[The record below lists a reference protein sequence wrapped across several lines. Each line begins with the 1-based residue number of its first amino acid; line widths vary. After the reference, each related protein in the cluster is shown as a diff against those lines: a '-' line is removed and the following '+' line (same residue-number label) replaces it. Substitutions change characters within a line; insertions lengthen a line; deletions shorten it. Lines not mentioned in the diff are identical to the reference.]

1 MANVFRGRAPVW
13 LCAVALLGAGAV
25 AGTAGTALA
34 ANSTVTHRVS
44 QAGHLRP
51 FTVFSPNFRD
61 GGFLPPSAEL
71 GGPVGQGVCTGK
83 NLAPALRWFNLPAG
97 TKSFT
102 LTITDPDA
110 PVAGGFHHW
119 VVYNIPR
126 SHPFLAG
133 HGHNPFSE
141 GTNDF
146 GHVGYDGSCPPPT
159 GQPHHYVFTVYAL
172 HVGHIGGVHLTYGQ
186 LIKKIARDVVGAT
199 SIIGKFSLPL
209 PH

>member
-1 MANVFRGRAPVW
+1 MAQALRARASLWRWV
-13 LCAVALLGAGAV
+13 VALLGAGVV

-34 ANSTVTHRVS
+34 ANGPVVTRAS
-44 QAGHLRP
+44 QAAALHP
-51 FTVFSPNFRD
+51 FTVVSPDFQD
-61 GGFLPPSAEL
+61 GGFLPRSAEL
-71 GGPVGQGVCTGK
+71 GGPVGMGVCEGK
-83 NLAPALRWFNLPAG
+83 NLAPALRWFNVPAG

-146 GHVGYDGSCPPPT
+146 GHVGYDGPCPPAT
-159 GQPHHYVFTVYAL
+159 GEVHHYVFTVYAL
-172 HVGHIGGVHLTYGQ
+172 KAGHISGAHLTYGQ
-186 LIKKIARDVVGAT
+186 LIAKIAPDVVGAT
-199 SIIGKFSLPL
+199 SIIGKFRLPFRR
-209 PH
+209 

>member
-1 MANVFRGRAPVW
+1 MAASGPA
-13 LCAVALLGAGAV
+13 
-25 AGTAGTALA
+25 
-34 ANSTVTHRVS
+34 VS
-44 QAGHLRP
+44 QAAHLRP
-51 FTVFSPNFRD
+51 FTVVSPNFRD
-61 GGFLPPSAEL
+61 GHFLPRSAEL
-71 GGPVGQGVCTGK
+71 GGPVGQGVCNGK
-83 NLAPALRWFNLPAG
+83 NLAPALRWFNVPAG

-146 GHVGYDGSCPPPT
+146 GHVGYDGPCPPAT

-172 HVGHIGGVHLTYGQ
+172 KAGHVSGAHLTYGQ
-186 LIKKIARDVVGAT
+186 LIAKIGPDVVGAT
-199 SIIGKFSLPL
+199 SIIGKFRLPL
-209 PH
+209 HK